1 MIFDL
6 ISIPALICFIA
17 GMALFIV
24 EMFTPGLGVPA
35 LLGSILLIASIILQ
49 AHSVVEGLILFIIIV
64 ALLAILFIV
73 FSHSARKG
81 FLTKTP
87 VILQDKMDQQQSAME
102 QLVGQSGMTLTD
114 LRPSGSARIDG
125 QKYDVLACG
134 EFIPKD
140 TPIYVVSADDMKIVV
155 ERLDK

>member
-1 MIFDL
+1 MLFDL
-6 ISIPALICFIA
+6 ISIPALICFVA

-24 EMFTPGLGVPA
+24 EMFTPGLGIPA
-35 LLGSILLIASIILQ
+35 LLGSVLLIVSIVLQ
-49 AHSVVEGLILFIIIV
+49 AQSIVEGLILFIVIV
-64 ALLAILFIV
+64 ALLAILFII
-73 FSHSARKG
+73 FSHSAHKG

-87 VILQDKMDQQQSAME
+87 VVLTDKMDQQHSIYEELA
-102 QLVGQSGMTLTD
+102 GQSGITLTD

-125 QKYDVLACG
+125 QKYDVLASG

-140 TPIYVVSADDMKIVV
+140 TPVYVVSADDMKIVV